1 MVASETKKWPF
12 FVRRSRFLQAVAA
25 LQSKKYAKYD
35 EKWTFLGQTAY
46 HLTSFTNNIPLE
58 IIDNQY
64 QLQGGISPLELCKLY
79 GTPLYVYDAAVIERQ
94 YKRMTAAYHWHKFKV
109 YYACKALSNISVLR
123 FFRQLGSALDCVSI
137 GEVRLGLLAGFTP
150 DNILF
155 TPNFASMAE
164 YEEAVSLGVKINID
178 AIPMLENWGLHH
190 KDYPICLRINPH
202 LMAGGNEKISVG
214 HIDSKFGISI
224 HQLPHVLRIVEN
236 QGLTIEGLHMHTGS
250 DILDVDIFIRGAEIL
265 FEAAVKFPNLQF
277 IDLGSGYKVPYKP
290 DDIETDI
297 EELGEK
303 LSARFAEFCRD
314 YGRELTL
321 MVEPG
326 KFLVS
331 EAGYLFAQCTLVKQ
345 TTSTAFVGVNTGFN
359 HLIRPMFYGSY
370 HKIVNVTEPN
380 FKPRIY
386 NVVGNICETDTFAV
400 DRRIAEVVEGD
411 IICFFNA
418 GAYGWSMA
426 SQFNSRPRPAE
437 VLIYK
442 GKAHLIRKRETFEDL
457 IAGQIAVDL

>member
-1 MVASETKKWPF
+1 MELVNN
-12 FVRRSRFLQAVAA
+12 
-25 LQSKKYAKYD
+25 KYQ
-35 EKWTFLGQTAY
+35 F
-46 HLTSFTNNIPLE
+46 P
-58 IIDNQY
+58 
-64 QLQGGISPLELCKLY
+64 GGIDPLQLCKAY
-79 GTPLYVYDAAVIERQ
+79 GTPLYVYDASVIAQQ
-94 YKRMTAAYHWHKFKV
+94 YKRITEAYSYPKFRV
-109 YYACKALSNISVLR
+109 HYACKALNNIHVLR
-123 FFRQLGSALDCVSI
+123 FLHQIGSGLDCVSI
-137 GEVRLGLLAGFTP
+137 NEVKMGLHVGFKAE
-150 DNILF
+150 DILF
-155 TPNFASMAE
+155 TPNFASSEE
-164 YEEAVSLGVKINID
+164 YDEAVKLGVKINID

-190 KDYPICLRINPH
+190 KDVPFCIRINPH
-202 LMAGGNEKISVG
+202 LMAGGNSKISVG

-236 QGLTIEGLHMHTGS
+236 QGLTVEGLHMHTGS

-265 FEAAVKFPNLQF
+265 LEAAKKFPNLQY

-297 EELGEK
+297 EEVGEK
-303 LSARFAEFCRD
+303 LSAFFADFCKE

-331 EAGYLFAQCTLVKQ
+331 QCGYLFAKCTLVKQ
-345 TTSTAFVGVNTGFN
+345 TTSTAFVGLDSGFN

-370 HKIVNVTEPN
+370 HKIVNVTEPT

-411 IICFFNA
+411 ILAFYNA
-418 GAYGWSMA
+418 GAYGYTMA
-426 SQFNSRPRPAE
+426 SNFNSRFRPAE
-437 VLIYK
+437 VMLQD
-442 GKAHLIRKRETFEDL
+442 GKAKLIRQRDTFEDL
-457 IAGQIAVDL
+457 LRGQTPLE